1 MKKTVLAMG
10 AVALALSFTTSAQAQ
25 ISDGVVKVGIL
36 TDMSGPYSAMGGRG
50 SVVASPMAMDD
61 CR

>member
-10 AVALALSFTTSAQAQ
+10 ALALTLSFGAQAQ

-50 SVVASPMAMDD
+50 SVVASQMAS
-61 CR
+61 RIV